1 MIKIVNGVKV
11 EMTAEEVAAWE
22 DEQAASTPPAAV
34 LTPRQPTLFAAA
46 AIGITDGSISLIE
59 QAAQLSSA
67 VYEDGWTFV
76 VFSEARP
83 SADYLI
89 FAQTDI
95 PAKIEQFKE
104 PGYFELVFSDPTTG
118 DPINPGRIDLQILEV
133 R

>member
-1 MIKIVNGVKV
+1 MWTPDPSQII
-11 EMTAEEVAAWE
+11 TAEMKAAAKRE
-22 DEQAASTPPAAV
+22 AERVVRKPE
-34 LTPRQPTLFAAA
+34 LFASASLTVDG
-46 AIGITDGSISLIE
+46 GIVALLE

-67 VYEDGWTFV
+67 VHEDGWTFV

-83 SADYLI
+83 SSDYLI

-104 PGYFELVFSDPTTG
+104 PGYFELVFSDPVSG
-118 DPINPGRIDLQILEV
+118 DPINPNRIDLQILEV

>member
-1 MIKIVNGVKV
+1 MAPKAFG
-11 EMTAEEVAAWE
+11 TALPNPP
-22 DEQAASTPPAAV
+22 QAKPP
-34 LTPRQPTLFAAA
+34 QPSLFAAA
-46 AIGITDGSISLIE
+46 AIGITDGAITLIE